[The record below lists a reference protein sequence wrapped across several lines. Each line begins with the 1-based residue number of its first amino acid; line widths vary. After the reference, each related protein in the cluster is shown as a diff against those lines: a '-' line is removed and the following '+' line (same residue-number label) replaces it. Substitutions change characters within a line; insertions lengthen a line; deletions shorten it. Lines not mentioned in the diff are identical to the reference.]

1 MVKYEVLILVNSL
14 FLFFARFLTG
24 LIFYYNDFKNTA
36 YEFFLLAIFYLAFLI
51 LLYIGRKLY
60 RSFGEKNYFYNKYRK
75 ILNGKKSFKS
85 SLFKKI
91 IRVNFVSVRHYV
103 WYLFQ
108 LESIF
113 TATYFSL
120 SIGWGYGFDLYLIM
134 LTSYYYLNLRK
145 YSPLIFLFPFVYF
158 VIYLFIFFY
167 SSKVYQEP
175 GQVIIYVINI
185 IFVISA
191 IFFTQ
196 IIMELGQVI
205 RFVNDENRK
214 NHLKRLTSFD
224 TLTETYHK
232 YSFLE
237 IMNAK
242 LEHNADEDVITQAS
256 VIVIEINNLRKINE
270 EYTTELGNE
279 VLKEFAYILRKHSE
293 NYEKYISRWS
303 GNEFLVFIINE
314 DEVVVKSYIDEV
326 KQEAMKNR
334 FGVKGAKVQVIVGL
348 SHTSSFD
355 YQINKFISEAYEE
368 LAINRDKLN
377 YEKGDI

>member
-1 MVKYEVLILVNSL
+1 MVKYEILILINSFLLFATRLFTGLVFYHYEIYYESYEFILISL
-14 FLFFARFLTG
+14 FYLVFL
-24 LIFYYNDFKNTA
+24 
-36 YEFFLLAIFYLAFLI
+36 FLLF
-51 LLYIGRKLY
+51 IGRKLY
-60 RSFGEKNYFYNKYRK
+60 KNFGNKNYFYNKYRK

-85 SLFKKI
+85 SIFKRI
-91 IRVNFVSVRHYV
+91 IRINFISVRHYV

-113 TATYFSL
+113 TSVYFTL
-120 SIGWGYGFDLYLIM
+120 KLGWGYGFDLYLIM

-145 YSPLIFLFPFVYF
+145 YSTLIFIFPFIYF
-158 VIYLFIFFY
+158 AIYLFLFFY
-167 SSKVYQEP
+167 SDKVFQEP
-175 GQVIIYVINI
+175 GQVIIYITNI
-185 IFVISA
+185 VCVISI

-256 VIVIEINNLRKINE
+256 VIVMEINNLRKINE

-303 GNEFLVFIINE
+303 GNEFLIFIINE

-368 LAINRDKLN
+368 LAISRDKLN